1 MITKVQIIA
10 RKINLSDV
18 KKELD
23 ETRPKGVKYGL
34 QLHRKTSRY
43 RGVDPTVLVALVG
56 VAGTALGALVTGLLK
71 IASQK
76 FDGCLELSG
85 KDWSVKVPTTVTH
98 DELKKLIEL
107 AQSQAIEKIEII

>member
-1 MITKVQIIA
+1 MITRVQIIA
-10 RKINLSDV
+10 RTISLRYV

-23 ETRPKGVKYGL
+23 ETRSTEVEYTL
-34 QLHRKTSRY
+34 RFERNTSRY
-43 RGVDPTVLVALVG
+43 RGVEPTVLVALVG

-76 FDGCLELSG
+76 YEGYLEISG

-98 DELKKLIEL
+98 DELERLIGL
-107 AQSQAIEKIEII
+107 AQSRVIEKIEIV